1 MVSTSPPL
9 GALSAE
15 KLARVAKLRS
25 ELARLEDRYGS
36 PASETII
43 RLDQALG
50 RRNAKIETLTQR
62 LDETIETLIHLE
74 DERAG
79 LLSGMEL
86 ALTDHITQVQEDHGE
101 VWSPWPVHAYRL
113 WGVTTS
119 GLVGMVE
126 KWPRPYLEATCSKL
140 PLNPDVP
147 HTDGRCAEPQCGIY
161 ATKRPEALIADAP
174 EEGGWAIGL
183 VALTGKVVEHD
194 EGFRAARAEVAAIVV
209 HHDGRVLAAEEPH
222 LVGLAFAATVATAKL
237 LGRPA
242 KEWPI
247 ERTISTL
254 HAAERRL
261 QWTSDPSDA

>member
-1 MVSTSPPL
+1 MSTSPRL
-9 GALSAE
+9 GSLSSE
-15 KLARVAKLRS
+15 KLARVASLRS
-25 ELARLEDRYGS
+25 ELARLEDRYRVQ
-36 PASETII
+36 ASEEII

-50 RRNAKIETLTQR
+50 RRNAKIEILSER
-62 LDETIETLIHLE
+62 LDEIIQSLICLE

-126 KWPRPYLEATCSKL
+126 KWPVPYLEATCSKL

-174 EEGGWAIGL
+174 KEGGWAIGL
-183 VALTGKVVEHD
+183 VALTGKVVEHAD
-194 EGFRAARAEVAAIVV
+194 GYRAQHADVAAIVV
-209 HHDGRVLAAEEPH
+209 HHEGRVLAAEEPH
-222 LVGLAFAATVATAKL
+222 IVGLAFAATVATTQF

-242 KEWPI
+242 KEWPV

>member
-1 MVSTSPPL
+1 MSTSPPL

-15 KLARVAKLRS
+15 RLARVATLRS
-25 ELARLEDRYGS
+25 ELARLEDRYGI

-50 RRNAKIETLTQR
+50 RRTAKIETLTQR
-62 LDETIETLIHLE
+62 LDETIETLVDLE

-86 ALTDHITQVQEDHGE
+86 ALTDHIDQIQQEQGE

-126 KWPRPYLEATCSKL
+126 QWPEPRFEATCTKL

-147 HTDGRCAEPQCGIY
+147 HTDARCSEPRCGIY
-161 ATKRPEALIADAP
+161 AAKAPTALIAEAP
-174 EEGGWAIGL
+174 REGGWAIGL

-194 EGFRAARAEVAAIVV
+194 EGYRAARAEVAAIVV
-209 HHDGRVLAAEEPH
+209 HHEGRVLAAEEPH
-222 LVGLAFAATVATAKL
+222 LVGLAFAATAATAKL

>member
-1 MVSTSPPL
+1 MSTSPRL
-9 GALSAE
+9 GSLSAE
-15 KLARVAKLRS
+15 KLARVASLRS
-25 ELARLEDRYGS
+25 ELARLEDRYGVQ
-36 PASETII
+36 ASDEII

-50 RRNAKIETLTQR
+50 RRNAKIEMLSER
-62 LDETIETLIHLE
+62 LDEILQTLVNLE
-74 DERAG
+74 SERAG
-79 LLSGMEL
+79 LLSGMEV
-86 ALTDHITQVQEDHGE
+86 ALTDHITEVQQEQGE

-126 KWPRPYLEATCSKL
+126 KWPAPYLEATCTKL

-161 ATKRPEALIADAP
+161 ATKRPEALIADVP
-174 EEGGWAIGL
+174 RDGGWAIGL

-194 EGFRAARAEVAAIVV
+194 EGYRAQHADVVAIVV
-209 HHDGRVLAAEEPH
+209 HHDGRVLAAEERH
-222 LVGLAFAATVATAKL
+222 LVGLAFAATVATTKL

-242 KEWPI
+242 KEWPV